1 MVRSDAS
8 SVTSLLSPERVRVG
22 LEGTDK
28 GGIID
33 AVVAL
38 LEGAPGVGDL
48 QRVREDVERR
58 ETLMSTGVGK
68 GLALPHARSTGVSST
83 VAAFATTAEPVD
95 YDAFDDQPVR
105 LVLLL
110 VGPDAERGTHVQPV
124 DHRRSPALQPRALAS
139 PVRPRRGKRSSRATR
154 RMRRSSSGPHIP
166 ASSGS

>member
-8 SVTSLLSPERVRVG
+8 SVTSLLSPERVKVG

-28 GGIID
+28 GEIID

-38 LEGAPGVGDL
+38 LDGAAGVGDL

-58 ETLMSTGVGK
+58 EMLMSTGVGK

-83 VAAFATTAEPVD
+83 VAAFATTARPVD

-110 VGPDAERGTHVQPV
+110 VGPDAERGTHVRLLSRVSRMMSDDAFRERLLSAPDADAV
-124 DHRRSPALQPRALAS
+124 LDAFARAEEELA
-139 PVRPRRGKRSSRATR
+139 
-154 RMRRSSSGPHIP
+154 
-166 ASSGS
+166 